1 MVLAPSGTALWLDA
15 STDSATPSQAGDHG
29 QRIASKVLVPAA
41 LDVLSP
47 SGAIGSRARGAGTEV
62 ETWRLRE
69 HDAQDDQ
76 VSPGTEP
83 DHALLRVM
91 ALEAESGMVAG
102 DEGVSVLHVQ
112 ETHELWNRVAL
123 HEDEGMVAVGHVDG
137 RVSVYVYAPPE

>member
-1 MVLAPSGTALWLDA
+1 MLF
-15 STDSATPSQAGDHG
+15 
-29 QRIASKVLVPAA
+29 R
-41 LDVLSP
+41 
-47 SGAIGSRARGAGTEV
+47 SGAQ
-62 ETWRLRE
+62 
-69 HDAQDDQ
+69 HDQ